1 MKKKLIPAVICLGI
15 LLSFV
20 VTSCK
25 KSAVSAGPSS
35 FTWAVKGVNT
45 IATWD
50 SAFAHSRS
58 TMPIIVAGKGARSS
72 SGPQLIFSIASFSRA
87 TYSIGNGNELQYS
100 DDAMNVYFGISG
112 SVIITDFSNNRL
124 SGNFSVDLAGPMGSF
139 PITGKFINVPVAL

>member
-1 MKKKLIPAVICLGI
+1 MKKILIPAAVCLAM

-20 VTSCK
+20 ATSCK
-25 KSAVSAGPSS
+25 KSAVPTGPSS
-35 FTWAVKGVNT
+35 FSWVVKGVNT
-45 IATWD
+45 VATWD

-58 TMPIIVAGKGARSS
+58 TMPIIVAGKGAGSS
-72 SGPQLIFSIASFSRA
+72 SGPQLIISISSFSKA

-112 SVIITDFSNNRL
+112 SVIITGFSNNRL

-139 PITGKFINVPVAL
+139 PITGQFINVPVAL